1 MCARPYGPRRDWICR
16 LMLDPSSKIPRVMHV
31 RLRGLAIQIWC
42 YPGFCTKSA
51 RQCDNSD
58 PLARLLITRQMALSP
73 KCKRVIA
80 AQHGMCRSL
89 LRVPFFLWRNC
100 WVGWNS
106 LMCMLHVSFDLLLF
120 PGWFDC
126 GHVSPLF
133 CAAVL
138 RGDTSGMSGVGG
150 AMVLLDNDGEHDLVM
165 I

>member
-1 MCARPYGPRRDWICR
+1 
-16 LMLDPSSKIPRVMHV
+16 
-31 RLRGLAIQIWC
+31 
-42 YPGFCTKSA
+42 
-51 RQCDNSD
+51 
-58 PLARLLITRQMALSP
+58 
-73 KCKRVIA
+73 
-80 AQHGMCRSL
+80 
-89 LRVPFFLWRNC
+89 
-100 WVGWNS
+100 
-106 LMCMLHVSFDLLLF
+106 MLHVSFDLLLF